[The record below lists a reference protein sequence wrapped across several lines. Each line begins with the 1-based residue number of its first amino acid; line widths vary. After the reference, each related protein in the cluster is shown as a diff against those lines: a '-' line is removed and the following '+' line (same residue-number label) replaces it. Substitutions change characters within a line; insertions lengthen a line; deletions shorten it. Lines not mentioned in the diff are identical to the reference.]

1 MNKVSKLFNIMRPI
15 QVNLDID
22 FGGTINAGGC
32 AVFAYL
38 LAQKL
43 EQNKIPF
50 KWVIY
55 YSGWQSKIQS
65 FSDLYHLLQT
75 NSSNPSNV
83 EDCIAVHVAIK
94 VGNFVIDGKETL
106 SERSSFNKW
115 KTAWRAVKYEFVA
128 PTELFTATV
137 FNSNWN
143 TIYYDYTERRNVLKI
158 QRTLDQYFKYF
169 ITL

>member
-1 MNKVSKLFNIMRPI
+1 MNRISKLFNIMRPI

-55 YSGWQSKIQS
+55 YARWHTNVQS
-65 FSDLYHLLQT
+65 FNDLYHLLQS
-75 NSSNPSNV
+75 NSLNPYDV
-83 EDCIAVHVAIK
+83 KTCVAVHIALK

-106 SERSSFNKW
+106 SERSSFHKW
-115 KTAWRAVKYEFVA
+115 KTSWDAVKYEFAA
-128 PTELFTATV
+128 PSELFTATV
-137 FNSNWN
+137 LNGTWN
-143 TIYYDYTERRNVLKI
+143 DMFYDYTERRNVLKI
-158 QRTLDQYFKYF
+158 KHRLDQYFKYF